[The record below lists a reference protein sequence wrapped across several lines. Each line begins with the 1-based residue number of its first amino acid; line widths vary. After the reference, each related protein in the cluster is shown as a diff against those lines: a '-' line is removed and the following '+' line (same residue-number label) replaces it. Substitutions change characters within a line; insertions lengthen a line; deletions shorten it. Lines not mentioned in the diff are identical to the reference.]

1 MLTHDLLGVKS
12 VTILLASVA
21 VTLGAPSLLAAP
33 QQASEAVA
41 AVSPRVTEPTQVG
54 VPQLIQFN
62 GSLKDAAGHPVA
74 GVASV
79 TFAIYK
85 EQDNGTALWSETQNV
100 LADANGHYSVL
111 LGAAT
116 ANGVPASLFGTGE
129 SRWLAVTI
137 ARQPESPRVLMAS
150 VPYAL
155 KAGDADTLGGLPAS
169 SYVTTQQLAART
181 TAPAVGT
188 TIIAT
193 PGVASAQA
201 SQPATTDAAQ
211 SVIQAN
217 PTGSGTTDYIPL
229 WTSGSNLGNS
239 LLFQTG
245 GKLGIG
251 TTTPASTLDINGGE
265 ILRGGFYEFPQGTAT
280 ASAGQP
286 SHSFQWI
293 ASLFNSSTKVPVDL
307 GFGFRAVPA
316 GNDTSNPTAT
326 LDLFSGTGG
335 PTGSL
340 TDTGLSIDG
349 YGIITFVPQQTFNGG
364 PSTFSSI
371 GFPSLAT
378 GSGQIL
384 LGGQPFLSTDSNA
397 SSLYL
402 GSGAGQGSGSTYSAS
417 GADNVAIGS
426 LAMLSVTTGAS
437 NTAVGAASLF
447 QLQDGTN
454 NTAIG
459 DSALNANQHGGAN
472 FAGGYFSLAQATGS
486 GNTAVGFIAD
496 SAVTTGNYNT
506 AIGFQADVGSG
517 LGTTSF
523 STAIGAD
530 AVVTESDAI
539 VIGHSTLVNGITP
552 PPNVG
557 IGTPAPRSTLEI
569 SSPVASTFAAPG
581 PILTLSNGSSNT
593 PNAVAIDF
601 DPATPAGALPFARIE
616 ATGQSTGASLTFFAN
631 SNGSG
636 NGGGALQQTMSLDAM
651 GNVQIAGSL
660 YVTGEVEKGSG
671 TFKIDDPIDPANKY
685 LSHSFVESPD
695 MMNIYNG
702 NVVTDANGVATVAM
716 PAWFEA
722 LNADFRYQLTV
733 LGQFAQA
740 IVASEMQDGKFTIR
754 TDKPNVKVSW
764 QVTGI
769 RHDRY
774 AVAHRTPIEEPKP
787 TTEQGHYLH
796 PELYGAGE
804 DQRVRNAVATST
816 ATPPVVSAAESASV
830 PSASKGNR

>member
-1 MLTHDLLGVKS
+1 MSVRDLLRAKCIMILMAS
-12 VTILLASVA
+12 ATIPLS
-21 VTLGAPSLLAAP
+21 APCLLAAP
-33 QQASEAVA
+33 QQSAEAAVVA
-41 AVSPRVTEPTQVG
+41 APHVSEPAEPG
-54 VPQLIQFN
+54 VPRLIQFN
-62 GSLKDAAGHPVA
+62 GTLKDAAGRSA
-74 GVASV
+74 SGVASV
-79 TFAIYK
+79 TFPIYN

-111 LGAAT
+111 LGSAT
-116 ANGVPASLFGTGE
+116 ANGVPAELFGTGE
-129 SRWLAVTI
+129 SRWLGVTV
-137 ARQPESPRVLMAS
+137 ARQPETPRVLMAS

-155 KAGDADTLGGLPAS
+155 KAGDSDTLGGLPAS

-181 TAPAVGT
+181 SAPAVGS

-193 PGVASAQA
+193 PGVATAEA
-201 SQPATTDAAQ
+201 SQSATTDAAQ

-217 PTGSGTTDYIPL
+217 PTGSGTTDYVPL

-265 ILRGGFYEFPQGTAT
+265 ILRGGFYEYPQGTAT
-280 ASAGQP
+280 ASTGQP

-293 ASLFNSSTKVPVDL
+293 ASLFSTTTNAPVNL
-307 GFGFRAVPA
+307 GLGFRAVPV
-316 GNDTSNPTAT
+316 GNDTLNPAAT

-340 TDTGLSIDG
+340 VDTGLSIDG
-349 YGIITFVPQQTFNGG
+349 HGIITFVPGQTFG
-364 PSTFSSI
+364 SSSPNFTSI
-371 GFPSLAT
+371 SLPALVP
-378 GSGQIL
+378 GSGQIEI
-384 LGGQPFLSTDSNA
+384 GGQPFIWTDGNDSSVYMGMGAAQGANA
-397 SSLYL
+397 TYSP
-402 GSGAGQGSGSTYSAS
+402 SGSQ
-417 GADNVAIGS
+417 NVAIGS
-426 LAMLSVTTGAS
+426 LAMLSVTTGGN
-437 NTAVGAASLF
+437 NTAVGATSLF

-459 DSALNANQHGGAN
+459 ESALTDNQHGSAN
-472 FAGGYFSLAQATGS
+472 FAGGYFALSQATGN
-486 GNTAVGFIAD
+486 GNTAVGYLAD
-496 SAVTTGNYNT
+496 LGVTSGSYNT
-506 AIGFQADVGSG
+506 ALGYYANVGSTS
-517 LGTTSF
+517 GTISN
-523 STAIGAD
+523 STAIGNNATM
-530 AVVTESDAI
+530 TESDAI
-539 VIGHSTLVNGITP
+539 VLGNSTLIDGITP

-557 IGTPAPRSTLEI
+557 IGTPAPRSTLEV

-581 PILTLSNGSSNT
+581 PILTLSNASSST

-601 DPATPAGALPFARIE
+601 DPASPAGSLPFARIE
-616 ATGQSTGASLTFFAN
+616 ATGQSTGASLSFFAN

-636 NGGGALQQTMSLDAM
+636 SGGTLNQTMYIDAL
-651 GNVQIAGSL
+651 GNVQISGSL
-660 YVTGEVEKGSG
+660 FVNGEVEKGSG
-671 TFKIDDPIDPANKY
+671 TFRIDDPIDPANKY

-702 NVVTDANGVATVAM
+702 NVVTDANGVATVEM

-740 IVASEMQDGKFTIR
+740 IVASEMQAGKFTIR

-769 RHDRY
+769 RHDPY
-774 AVAHRTPIEEPKP
+774 AVAHRTPVEESKP
-787 TTEQGHYLH
+787 ASEQGRYLH
-796 PELYGAGE
+796 PDVYGAGP
-804 DQRVRNAVATST
+804 DQRVRNAQARATS
-816 ATPPVVSAAESASV
+816 PAASDASLS
-830 PSASKGNR
+830 PSPEAAVTR